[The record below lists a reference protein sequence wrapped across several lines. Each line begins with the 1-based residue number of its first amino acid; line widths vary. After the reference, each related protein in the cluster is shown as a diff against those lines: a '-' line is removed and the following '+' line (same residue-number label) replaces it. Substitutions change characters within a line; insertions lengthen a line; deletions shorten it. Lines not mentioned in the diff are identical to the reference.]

1 MKKTKIVK
9 IAKTGKMV
17 NSIDLIKRLGAK
29 KGKTSNL
36 FDGMNFD
43 LTKTK

>member
-1 MKKTKIVK
+1 MKKRRAGK
-9 IAKTGKMV
+9 IAKMGKMV

-29 KGKTSNL
+29 KGNTKNL

-43 LTKTK
+43 LTKK